1 MSVIATERPILFFDG
16 VCNFCNS
23 TVNFII
29 RHDKKELFLFAALQS
44 DKGRELL
51 RHIKHNEA
59 LPQSVI
65 LSYKGNIYEKSDAVL
80 QTARLLGGAWTFIL
94 AGYILPQFMRDGIY
108 DFIAKR
114 RYRWFGKRETCM
126 VPSSSVRAR
135 FLS

>member
-1 MSVIATERPILFFDG
+1 MSVIAAERPILFFDG

-80 QTARLLGGAWTFIL
+80 QTARLLGGAWTLIL
-94 AGYILPQFMRDGIY
+94 ASYILPRFMRDGIY

-126 VPSSSVRAR
+126 VPSPSVRAR

>member
-1 MSVIATERPILFFDG
+1 MSVIAADRPILFFDG

-23 TVNFII
+23 TINFII
-29 RHDKKELFLFAALQS
+29 RHDKKELFLFAPLQS

-65 LSYKGNIYEKSDAVL
+65 LLYKGNIYEKSDAVL
-80 QTARLLGGAWTFIL
+80 QTARLLGGPWTLIL
-94 AGYILPQFMRDGIY
+94 AGYKLPRFIRNGIY
-108 DFIAKR
+108 NFIAKH
-114 RYRWFGKRETCM
+114 RYRWFGKRDACM
-126 VPSSSVRAR
+126 VPSPSVSAR

>member
-51 RHIKHNEA
+51 RRIKHNEA

-80 QTARLLGGAWTFIL
+80 QTARLLGGAWTLIL
-94 AGYILPQFMRDGIY
+94 TGYILPRFIRNGIY
-108 DFIAKR
+108 NFIAKH

-126 VPSSSVRAR
+126 VPSPSVRVR

>member
-1 MSVIATERPILFFDG
+1 MSVIAADRPILFFDG

-23 TVNFII
+23 TINFII
-29 RHDKKELFLFAALQS
+29 RHDKKELFLFAPLQS

-65 LSYKGNIYEKSDAVL
+65 LLYKGNIYEKSDAVL
-80 QTARLLGGAWTFIL
+80 QTARLLGGPWTLIL
-94 AGYILPQFMRDGIY
+94 AGYILPRFIRNGIY
-108 DFIAKR
+108 NFIAKH
-114 RYRWFGKRETCM
+114 RYRWFGKRDACM
-126 VPSSSVRAR
+126 VPSPSVSAR

>member
-1 MSVIATERPILFFDG
+1 MSVIAAERPILFFDG

-44 DKGRELL
+44 DKGREVL

-65 LSYKGNIYEKSDAVL
+65 LSYKGNIYEKNDAVL
-80 QTARLLGGAWTFIL
+80 QIARLLGGPWTLIL
-94 AGYILPQFMRDGIY
+94 AGYILPRFIRDGIY
-108 DFIAKR
+108 DFIAKH
-114 RYRWFGKRETCM
+114 RYKWFGKRETCM
-126 VPSSSVRAR
+126 VPSPSVRAR